1 MFFQNKKSKNKKDFF
16 SQSKI
21 EQIEVKLE
29 RLLQENQELH
39 KCLYKLHSQ
48 LVSQLHELKELS
60 QHSTFCSTFI
70 ETPMPSPRVQTRMSD
85 RSRIKEI
92 NKKLQRL

>member
-60 QHSTFCSTFI
+60 QHSAFCSTFI
-70 ETPMPSPRVQTRMSD
+70 IKVPNNMSK
-85 RSRIKEI
+85 RIKI
-92 NKKLQRL
+92 SQIIL